1 MAGNIDFTTDA
12 LVASIKRRILL
23 PDAQTL
29 YSDDDLIALAGD
41 ELSSTVIPLVHSVQ
55 QEYWV
60 MRLDIPLVINQTNY
74 FIPIRGVANGLRL
87 LTLLDN
93 GGNEIEFPLLRPENT
108 ASTYNWLSPY
118 STSTLYGFM
127 MEDDH
132 VVMFPQ
138 QLVNNPVSNIRFRF
152 ERMPNQLCST
162 DEAGQ
167 ITVIAGNVVTLN
179 NIPTDW
185 TTSLTYDLINGQ
197 PAFASKGDDLV
208 ITNINTIASQ
218 VTFAALPT
226 TVRVGD
232 WVAAAGLSPIAQIPF
247 QMFPY
252 LAQCTAHLC
261 LAGMTDTQA
270 YQESKEKLAIMKEDL
285 LKLLQP
291 RDMGNVQTVI
301 NRGGLFDS
309 GQFWGWSGGV
319 YWALLFTLFS
329 YGSIH
334 GISLL

>member
-1 MAGNIDFTTDA
+1 VAGIDYTTTA
-12 LVASIKRRILL
+12 LVSSIKRRILL

-29 YSDDDLIALAGD
+29 YSDDELIAMAGEELA
-41 ELSSTVIPLVHSVQ
+41 STIIPLIHSVQ

-60 MRLDIPLVINQTNY
+60 VRQDVPLIVNQTNY
-74 FIPIRGVANGLRL
+74 VIPIRGVANGLRL
-87 LTLLDN
+87 LTLVDN

-138 QLVNNPVSNIRFRF
+138 QLVNNPVSNVRFRF
-152 ERMPNQLCST
+152 ERLPNQLCST
-162 DEAGQ
+162 DQAGQ
-167 ITVIAGNVVTLN
+167 IMGIAGNVLTLN
-179 NIPTDW
+179 NVPTDW

-197 PAFASKGDDLV
+197 PAFQSKGDDLV
-208 ITNINTIASQ
+208 ATNVNLGLSQ
-218 VTFAALPT
+218 VTLTAIPT
-226 TVRVGD
+226 SAKIGD
-232 WVAAAGLSPIAQIPF
+232 WLCAASTSPVAQLPVPF
-247 QMFPY
+247 LPY

-270 YQESKEKLAIMKEDL
+270 YQESKEKLTIMKEDL

-309 GQFWGWSGGV
+309 GQFWGWSGGM
-319 YWALLFTLFS
+319 YW
-329 YGSIH
+329 
-334 GISLL
+334 